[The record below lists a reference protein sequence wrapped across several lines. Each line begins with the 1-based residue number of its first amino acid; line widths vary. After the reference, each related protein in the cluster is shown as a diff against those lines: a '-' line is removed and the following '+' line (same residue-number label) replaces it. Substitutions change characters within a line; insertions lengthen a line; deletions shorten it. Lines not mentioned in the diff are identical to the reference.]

1 MKKRDIETG
10 NDVAILVDAFYNKV
24 FQDGVLAPF
33 FAHVDYP
40 THRPKMIAF
49 WNFALLDIAG
59 YTTQVWD
66 AHANMRIAP
75 PLFDHWVNLFVEAV
89 DETFEGEVAEKAK
102 LGAKTIGWTF
112 KERMKAKLDNEE
124 S

>member
-1 MKKRDIETG
+1 MKKRDIETE

-49 WNFALLDIAG
+49 WNFALLDLPG

-102 LGAKTIGWTF
+102 LRAKTIGWTF
-112 KERMKAKLDNEE
+112 KEKMKAKLDNEE